1 MIFAETFRLALASL
15 SANKLRSILTMLGI
29 TVGVF
34 SVIGVMTCIG
44 ALRSNIES
52 GLNVL
57 GANSF
62 QISKFPAINFSNP
75 WLRFRN
81 RPDIS
86 FAQSSRFKEMM
97 RGEADVS
104 SVQPPRPSPAPMA
117 SISSPPSP
125 PPSRTTWRPTTVL
138 PTD

>member
-44 ALRSNIES
+44 ALRTNIES

-86 FAQSSRFKEMM
+86 FAQASRFKEMM
-97 RGEADVS
+97 RGEADVALMLRWGGRR
-104 SVQPPRPSPAPMA
+104 VVYHDR
-117 SISSPPSP
+117 
-125 PPSRTTWRPTTVL
+125 RTNPNVRL
-138 PTD
+138 IGGDED